1 MDNYIKR
8 IAAILLIAC
17 ASAPSHAGV
26 TTKSEAGQIGMVV
39 SKLLEDRHYNAQ
51 PINDAT
57 SREMLKNY
65 LNTLDYN
72 HLFFLQSD
80 IDQFQKY
87 AAVLDDALLVGNI
100 QPAFA
105 MYQVYSN
112 RVEQAVTIIKELA
125 QEQYTFDGNDTMML
139 DRHEA
144 PWPTDEKNWRDLLRQ
159 RVKYELLEER
169 LNKEKPEDAIK
180 TITRRYD
187 RLLRSLHENDMET
200 IVSMYLDSLAK
211 LYDPHTDYMGPQQ
224 FENFAIDMGL
234 SLSGIGAVLR
244 SEDGY
249 ARISGVVPGGP
260 ADLDKRLKV
269 NDRIAAVAQGDGPY
283 VDVVDMKL
291 NKVVEQIRGK
301 KGTTVRLKVIPADAP
316 DPSTRLEIA
325 IVRDEIKLTEQEA
338 KAKIIEKA
346 TADGSVLRLGY
357 IDLPSFYVDMK
368 RGAGAKSSSRDVQRL
383 VKKLAADKV
392 DGLVFDLRRNTGG
405 SLPEA
410 ISLTGLFIDEG
421 PVVQVKD
428 SQGKVAIGRDVD
440 SGEVFDGP
448 MIVLTSHISA
458 SASEI
463 LAAALQDYGRAVIVG
478 DHQTFGKGTVQQMVS
493 INPMMP
499 IKREDENASGAL
511 KLTIQKFYR
520 VSGGSTQSRGVVPDI
535 ELPSVLDTAK
545 IGENALPH
553 FLPYDEVPPA
563 SFQRWSRRDPPVD
576 DLKRRAVA
584 RVLKNP
590 EFKYIAQD
598 IVRLKKRQEEKTVSL
613 NEAHRLAEKKEGEN
627 RDEARKA
634 ERAAR
639 QTPELKTTEITLDI
653 LDGKTNT
660 VALTRKVLQDAAKN
674 EKTFASKTSSNALPA
689 ITNGVV
695 NVNEEKP
702 APDPYFDEG
711 MNILADYIQ
720 LLGTMHAQN

>member
-1 MDNYIKR
+1 MDKFITL
-8 IAAILLIAC
+8 LLIAG
-17 ASAPSHAGV
+17 AATVGHAGI
-26 TTKSEAGQIGMVV
+26 TSKSDAGQIAMVV
-39 SKLLEDRHYNAQ
+39 SKLLEDRHYNSQ
-51 PINDAT
+51 PINDAM
-57 SREMLKNY
+57 SREMLKGY

-72 HLFFLQSD
+72 RLFFRQTD
-80 IDQFQKY
+80 IDEFQKY
-87 AAVLDDALLVGNI
+87 ADVLDDDLFVGDI

-105 MYQVYSN
+105 IYQVYSN
-112 RVEQAVTIIKELA
+112 RVEQAVTAIKELV
-125 QEQYTFDGNDTMML
+125 QEQYTFDGTDTMLL

-144 PWPTDEKNWRDLLRQ
+144 PWAKDEKEWRDLLRQ
-159 RVKYELLEER
+159 RVKFELLEER

-180 TITRRYD
+180 AITRRYD
-187 RLLRSLHENDMET
+187 RMLRSLHENDMES
-200 IVSMYLDSLAK
+200 IVGMYLDSLAK
-211 LYDPHTDYMGPQQ
+211 LYDPHTDYMGPAS
-224 FENFAIDMGL
+224 FENFSIDMGL

-249 ARISGVVPGGP
+249 ARIASVVPGGP

-269 NDRIAAVAQGDGPY
+269 NDRIAAVAQGDSAY

-316 DPSTRLEIA
+316 DPSTRVEIT

-338 KAKIIEKA
+338 KAKIVEKPMP
-346 TADGSVLRLGY
+346 DGSVLRLGY

-383 VKKLAADKV
+383 LKKLASEKV

-428 SQGKVAIGRDVD
+428 SQGKVAIGRDVE
-440 SGEVFDGP
+440 SGEAFDGP

-463 LAAALQDYGRAVIVG
+463 LAAALQDYGRAIIVG
-478 DHQTFGKGTVQQMVS
+478 DHQTFGKGTVQQMMA
-493 INPMMP
+493 INPLMAV
-499 IKREDENASGAL
+499 KREDENASGAL

-545 IGENALPH
+545 IGENSLPH
-553 FLPYDEVPPA
+553 CLPYDEVPPA
-563 SFQRWSRRDPPVD
+563 SFQHWSRREPPVD
-576 DLKRRAVA
+576 DLKRQAIA
-584 RVLKNP
+584 RILKNP
-590 EFKYIAQD
+590 EFRYVAQD
-598 IVRLKKRQEEKTVSL
+598 IVQLKKRQEEKTVSL
-613 NEAHRLAEKKEGEN
+613 NEAQRLAEKKENEN
-627 RDEARKA
+627 RNEQRKS

-639 QTPELKTTEITLDI
+639 QIQPPKTTEITLEI

-660 VALTRKVLQDAAKN
+660 VAALTRKVLEDAAQN
-674 EKTFASKTSSNALPA
+674 EKADGKKPDKDKAKD
-689 ITNGVV
+689 
-695 NVNEEKP
+695 EKP

-711 MNILADYIQ
+711 FNILADYIQ
-720 LLGTMHAQN
+720 ILGSKHAQN

>member
-1 MDNYIKR
+1 MNNLMNHLC
-8 IAAILLIAC
+8 AGLLLGCVATTTQ
-17 ASAPSHAGV
+17 AGL
-26 TTKSEAGQIGMVV
+26 TSKSEAGQIGMVV
-39 SKLLEDRHYNAQ
+39 ARLLEGRHYNAQ
-51 PINDAT
+51 PVNDAT
-57 SREMLKNY
+57 SREMLKAY
-65 LNTLDYN
+65 LDTLDYN
-72 HLFFLQSD
+72 HLFFRQGD
-80 IDQFQKY
+80 IDEFQKY
-87 AAVLDDALLVGNI
+87 ATVLDDDLIVGDI

-105 MYQVYSN
+105 MYQVFSN
-112 RVEQAVTIIKELA
+112 RMEQAVVAVKELV
-125 QEQYTFDGNDTMML
+125 QEKYTFDGSDSLLL

-144 PWPTDEKNWRDLLRQ
+144 PWPKDEKEWRDLLRQ

-211 LYDPHTDYMGPQQ
+211 LFDPHTDYMGPAQ

-269 NDRIAAVAQGDGPY
+269 NDRIAAVAQGDGPF

-301 KGTTVRLKVIPADAP
+301 KGTTVRLKLLPADAP

-338 KAKIIEKA
+338 KAKIIEKP
-346 TADGSVLRLGY
+346 TADGTVFRLGY

-368 RGAGAKSSSRDVQRL
+368 RGAGAKSSAHDVQRL
-383 VKKLAADKV
+383 LKKLVAEKV
-392 DGLVFDLRRNTGG
+392 DGLIFDLRRNTGG

-428 SQGKVAIGRDVD
+428 SQGKVAIGRDVE
-440 SGEVFDGP
+440 SGVAFDGP
-448 MIVLTSHISA
+448 MVVLTSHISA

-493 INPMMP
+493 INPMMAS
-499 IKREDENASGAL
+499 KHGDENASGAL

-520 VSGGSTQSRGVVPDI
+520 VTGGSTQSRGVVPDI
-535 ELPSVLDTAK
+535 ELPSLLDTTK
-545 IGENALPH
+545 IGENSLPH
-553 FLPYDEVPPA
+553 CLPYDEVPPA
-563 SFQRWSRRDPPVD
+563 SFQRWSRREPPVD
-576 DLKRRAVA
+576 DLKRHTIA

-590 EFKYIAQD
+590 EFRYVAQD
-598 IVRLKKRQEEKTVSL
+598 IVRTKKKQDEKAVSL
-613 NEAHRLAEKKEGEN
+613 NEAQRLAEKKETEERN
-627 RDEARKA
+627 ELRKQERDARPA
-634 ERAAR
+634 
-639 QTPELKTTEITLDI
+639 QPFKTQEITLEI

-660 VALTRKVLQDAAKN
+660 VALTRQVMQDAADN
-674 EKTFASKTSSNALPA
+674 EKAAAGKATGKDPA
-689 ITNGVV
+689 KPKD
-695 NVNEEKP
+695 EKP

-711 MNILADYIQ
+711 LNILADYIQ
-720 LLGTMHAQN
+720 LLAGTHARN